1 MLTFPPLSAILP
13 ECTVPLP
20 AARLPPSLL
29 LLPRHGLLPRTL
41 RLLLGRLPTLRL
53 LRLRPLLLSPLLPR
67 LLSGLSALRL
77 LRLPLLLLI
86 ARLRRLRTSLRT
98 LLLGGWRR
106 TLLWPALLP
115 FRPALF
121 FVLVLWLRVRRDNR
135 PEKQKQGRGTDSWR
149 QSHSNR
155 LR

>member
-1 MLTFPPLSAILP
+1 MLTFPPLSTVLP

-29 LLPRHGLLPRTL
+29 LLPRHCLLPRTL
-41 RLLLGRLPTLRL
+41 RLWLGRLGTLRL
-53 LRLRPLLLSPLLPR
+53 LRLPPLLLCLLWRR
-67 LLSGLSALRL
+67 LLRGLPALRL
-77 LRLPLLLLI
+77 LRLPLLL
-86 ARLRRLRTSLRT
+86 RLRRRLLSP
-98 LLLGGWRR
+98 LLLCGWRR

-121 FVLVLWLRVRRDNR
+121 FVLVLWLRVPRDNR
-135 PEKQKQGRGTDSWR
+135 PEKQKQGRGTGSWR